1 MAAMPPHGTMQ
12 VTLGA
17 CQGLKAIVPVVVTP
31 VMMTPVSTPP
41 EKSSGPRG
49 LCGIYPHAAITVRE
63 SCDGEIGAR
72 GARHAVGHSQHRH
85 GENETL
91 HMSSSLVVPPQY
103 LSDITP
109 SITTQA
115 RIAKYVSEMRRE
127 LEEIMPEVVVY
138 MLEGRSLDQKRG
150 LIKDITAAVVKNAG
164 AQPDAVTVSLV
175 ESPKDAKGKG
185 GVLFSEMPSR

>member
-1 MAAMPPHGTMQ
+1 MAAMPPHGDMQ
-12 VTLGA
+12 VMLGA
-17 CQGLKAIVPVVVTP
+17 FPGGEAVVPAMV
-31 VMMTPVSTPP
+31 MTPVVTPP
-41 EKSSGPRG
+41 EKSSSPWRLG
-49 LCGIYPHAAITVRE
+49 GIYPHAAITVGE
-63 SCDGEIGAR
+63 PCDGKISAR
-72 GARHAVGHSQHRH
+72 GARHAVGHSHHRH
-85 GENETL
+85 GENKTL

-115 RIAKYVSEMRRE
+115 RIAKYVSEMRRG

-175 ESPKDAKGKG
+175 ESPKNAKGKG